1 MMAVHRVAN
10 PHLDA
15 AVPEGLA
22 AAVDL
27 AEVERGDGIVEG
39 HCCLL
44 AQVFP
49 AEGKVKARP
58 ASVSRIRNREE
69 PSKTDHRRAL
79 RTFHGQKLEKHLTAE
94 ERGAADA
101 FIEKHFC
108 FLVPNEETET
118 GLDWLLETMA
128 ATAALVG
135 R

>member
-1 MMAVHRVAN
+1 MASSRVI
-10 PHLDA
+10 A
-15 AVPEGLA
+15 ACWLKFSLRRERSKLA
-22 AAVDL
+22 RLPSV
-27 AEVERGDGIVEG
+27 GSGIG
-39 HCCLL
+39 
-44 AQVFP
+44 
-49 AEGKVKARP
+49 R
-58 ASVSRIRNREE
+58 SRQ
-69 PSKTDHRRAL
+69 KTDHRRAL

>member
-27 AEVERGDGIVEG
+27 AEVERGDGIIEG

-49 AEGKVKARP
+49 AQGKVKARP

-69 PSKTDHRRAL
+69 PSKTSQRSATARYIADSADASSIFKRRATSCN
-79 RTFHGQKLEKHLTAE
+79 RTGCTPSTDI
-94 ERGAADA
+94 R
-101 FIEKHFC
+101 
-108 FLVPNEETET
+108 
-118 GLDWLLETMA
+118 
-128 ATAALVG
+128 ATSATIRRARRSL
-135 R
+135 